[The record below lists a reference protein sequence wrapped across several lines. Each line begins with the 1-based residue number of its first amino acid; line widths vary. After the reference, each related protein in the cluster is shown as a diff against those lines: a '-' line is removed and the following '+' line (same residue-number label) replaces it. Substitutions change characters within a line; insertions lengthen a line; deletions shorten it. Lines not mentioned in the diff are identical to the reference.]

1 MSLNFVQDYE
11 YISESGL
18 ILENLKPDAQGVVR
32 VPLQQ
37 LKGYSQLTIFAA
49 DVYGTDTA
57 TYLLNTPQI
66 KKNDMRLDKAK
77 AAGVGY
83 TEQRFCQVGRKGQ
96 EAVLSDLKNT
106 QSLIIGNLKEVFDS
120 LMTVCYCDQ
129 DEVLKWKFLT
139 TWNQLSNEQKLEK
152 WDEFGGDELNVFLFM
167 KDRAFFD

>member
-18 ILENLKPDAQGVVR
+18 ILENLRPDANGVVR
-32 VPLQQ
+32 VPLNQ

-57 TYLLNTPQI
+57 TYLLNQPVI

-83 TEQRFCQVGRKGQ
+83 TEERFCFVGRKNQ
-96 EAVLSDLKNT
+96 EVKLSDLKNT
-106 QSLIIGNLKEVFDS
+106 QSVIIGNLKEIFDS
-120 LMTVCYCDQ
+120 LMTICYCD
-129 DEVLKWKFLT
+129 
-139 TWNQLSNEQKLEK
+139 
-152 WDEFGGDELNVFLFM
+152 
-167 KDRAFFD
+167 